1 MEGYN
6 GYRNYETWNCS
17 LWLNNDESSYMF
29 WKDAAADA
37 LKSSRDKKDAVLQL
51 MNQMKEAVEN
61 DYEEFLSV
69 QKNGG
74 VSISGMFCDLLK
86 NAISKIDFYEVAS
99 SFIEEA
105 EE

>member
-6 GYRNYETWNCS
+6 GYRNYETWNCN
-17 LWLNNDESSYMF
+17 LWLNNDEASYNF
-29 WKDAAADA
+29 WKDAAVNAMKA
-37 LKSSRDKKDAVLQL
+37 SKDKNAAVILL

-61 DYEEFLSV
+61 DYEELLSA

-74 VSISGMFCDLLK
+74 VFINEMFCDLLK
-86 NAISKIDFYEVAS
+86 NAINQIDFYEVAS
-99 SFIEEA
+99 SFVEEA